1 MEGNSEGISPDTG
14 QSSTADRWDSVWLSQ
29 KTPLPALDLESQL
42 SSTSKAIL
50 KSYHFSMIFT
60 LADGFQE
67 EAIDNADPALANNLR
82 NLRDHDI
89 GVFAE
94 ATEFI
99 GRGATFNV
107 RRTLFGDSRDV
118 VFKSRRADPDRDED
132 STLMQ
137 KLEAILLELRV
148 LTHRPLRHHE
158 NIVQLIQVG
167 WEGDPL
173 ERAVKWPVLIVEYA
187 DRGTLA
193 DFFDNE
199 EAVTYDGKQS
209 LSLDIARGLQALH
222 NCQVVHG
229 DLKLLNVLVFSRN
242 DGGYNAK
249 LSDFGGALL
258 DSPQALLQPM
268 GTRPWTAPEY
278 QTNRSRQGLLQS
290 DVYALGLLMW
300 RIMLDGGDLF
310 ADKTL
315 FELPSGEK
323 NVIDDAIDDY
333 KRSGAFL
340 SKAKAS
346 ISRYGKDLDCRA
358 ISAVFDCSLQTSP
371 GERNLEAVI
380 SCLSLPPPE
389 SVNVATYCHSCM
401 ADAIFSET
409 AAPISEDIPRGQPVR
424 EENSSEKELEDEDS
438 QLRVRRV
445 VLRGISTN
453 LLI

>member
-1 MEGNSEGISPDTG
+1 MDEDTDGISPDTEKN
-14 QSSTADRWDSVWLSQ
+14 STVDHWDSVWLSR
-29 KTPLPALDLESQL
+29 KRPLPALDVESQV
-42 SSTSKAIL
+42 SSTSEAIL

-60 LADGFQE
+60 LADGFHE
-67 EAIDNADPALANNLR
+67 EAVDEADPALANNLR

-94 ATEFI
+94 ATEFV
-99 GRGATFNV
+99 GRGATFSV

-118 VFKSRRADPDRDED
+118 VFKSRKVEPDRDQD

-148 LTHRPLRHHE
+148 LTHRPLRHHN

-173 ERAVKWPVLIVEYA
+173 ERAVKWPVLVVDYA

-199 EAVTYDGKQS
+199 EAVNYDVKRS
-209 LSLDIARGLQALH
+209 LSLDIAHGLQALH
-222 NCQVVHG
+222 SCQVVHG
-229 DLKLLNVLVFSRN
+229 DLKLLNVLVFSRD

-258 DSPQALLQPM
+258 DSPQALLRPM

-278 QTNRSRQGLLQS
+278 EANRSRQGLLQS

-300 RIMLDGGDLF
+300 RIMLGGGDPF
-310 ADKTL
+310 ADKNL

-323 NVIDDAIDDY
+323 KVIDDAIDDY
-333 KRSGAFL
+333 KRSGTFL

-346 ISRYGKDLDCRA
+346 ISRYGKDLDCHI
-358 ISAVFDCSLQTSP
+358 ISTVFECSLQVSP

-380 SCLSLPPPE
+380 SCLLRPSLE
-389 SVNVATYCHSCM
+389 SVNTPLIVVVAWLMESSVKQLLLSARKYL
-401 ADAIFSET
+401 ADSRHRKTSPPNNISKMKT
-409 AAPISEDIPRGQPVR
+409 AS
-424 EENSSEKELEDEDS
+424 LEY
-438 QLRVRRV
+438 V
-445 VLRGISTN
+445 
-453 LLI
+453 

>member
-1 MEGNSEGISPDTG
+1 MEGNSEGISPETG
-14 QSSTADRWDSVWLSQ
+14 QNSTADRWDSVWLSQ

-42 SSTSKAIL
+42 SSTSEAIL

-94 ATEFI
+94 ATEFV

-107 RRTLFGDSRDV
+107 RRTLFSDSRNV
-118 VFKSRRADPDRDED
+118 VFKSRRADPGRDED
-132 STLMQ
+132 STLLQ

-148 LTHRPLRHHE
+148 LTHSPLRHHE

-173 ERAVKWPVLIVEYA
+173 ERTVKWPVLIVEYA
-187 DRGTLA
+187 DKGTLA

-199 EAVTYDGKQS
+199 EVVNYDGKKS
-209 LSLDIARGLQALH
+209 LCLDIARGLQALH

-249 LSDFGGALL
+249 LSDFGGAIL
-258 DSPQALLQPM
+258 DSPQAFLQPM

-300 RIMLDGGDLF
+300 RIMLDGGDPF
-310 ADKTL
+310 TDKTL
-315 FELPSGEK
+315 FELPSGGK
-323 NVIDDAIDDY
+323 NVINDAIDDH
-333 KRSGAFL
+333 KRSSAFL

-358 ISAVFDCSLQTSP
+358 ISAVFDCSLQASP
-371 GERNLEAVI
+371 EERSLEAVI
-380 SCLSLPPPE
+380 SCLSLPPPK
-389 SVNVATYCHSCM
+389 SVKCATYCHSCIT
-401 ADAIFSET
+401 DTIFSET
-409 AAPISEDIPRGQPVR
+409 AAPIGDDISRGQPVQ
-424 EENSSEKELEDEDS
+424 EEKSSEEELEDEDS
-438 QLRVRRV
+438 KLRVRRAHIE
-445 VLRGISTN
+445 GN
-453 LLI
+453 